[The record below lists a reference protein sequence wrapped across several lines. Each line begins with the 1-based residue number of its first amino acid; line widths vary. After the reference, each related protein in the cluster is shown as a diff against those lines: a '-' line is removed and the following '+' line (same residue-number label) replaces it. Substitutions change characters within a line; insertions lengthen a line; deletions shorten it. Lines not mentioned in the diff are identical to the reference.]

1 MKTKAICILLFAFL
15 FCVRVNAHA
24 CICPSESTKNTVA
37 TEQNLELSFDQCQDC
52 GHTQNCCAEQ
62 QDLEISSDNTASIK
76 FLEVSSVDKQPQVA
90 GIALIPT
97 PSPFS
102 VFANKSPPNL
112 PPDTLVSLHQRILI

>member
-24 CICPSESTKNTVA
+24 CICPSEFTQNTTV
-37 TEQNLELSFDQCQDC
+37 TEQNFELSFDQCQDC
-52 GHTQNCCAEQ
+52 GHTQNCCVEQ
-62 QDLEISSDNTASIK
+62 QDSEISSDNTATWK
-76 FLEVSSVDKQPQVA
+76 FFEISVVDKQPLFASVV
-90 GIALIPT
+90 LIPT

-112 PPDTLVSLHQRILI
+112 PPNTLVSLHQRLLI